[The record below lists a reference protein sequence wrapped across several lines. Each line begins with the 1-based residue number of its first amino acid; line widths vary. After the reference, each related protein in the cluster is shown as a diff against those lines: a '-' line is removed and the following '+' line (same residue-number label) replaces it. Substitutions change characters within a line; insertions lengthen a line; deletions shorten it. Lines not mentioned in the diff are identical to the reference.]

1 MGVLR
6 LLSKATSPPNPLS
19 EKREGE
25 RPSPP
30 APLRTRRGEKD
41 GAWQV
46 MPLAVS
52 VERTSPPAPLH
63 GSLILGAAVHV
74 ERGKTARAP
83 PRPSPLS
90 SLRTALLNTDVMER
104 GFGGEVVV
112 SAKRRIH

>member
-25 RPSPP
+25 RTSPP

-63 GSLILGAAVHV
+63 GSLILGAAVYV

-83 PRPSPLS
+83 PRPSPPLQS
-90 SLRTALLNTDVMER
+90 AHGASDTGALER
-104 GFGGEVVV
+104 GLGGEVC
-112 SAKRRIH
+112 S